1 MTTSPHTPYI
11 LEEEEETDVE
21 ENMEETV
28 ENQVPSPSSPHT
40 PIESIRE
47 HKQERDIE
55 EKGTSAP
62 FRWKTLGTTVLEAWR
77 ERGRSTL

>member
-55 EKGTSAP
+55 ELREGDFGTIQMEDS
-62 FRWKTLGTTVLEAWR
+62 RNN
-77 ERGRSTL
+77 SS